1 MAILDRF
8 LKFLGFRKEE
18 KKENNSGERVT
29 INRSAQRKA
38 QFEKEQQAKKL
49 EQERL
54 EQAREQAE
62 LKAQA
67 EFVKQQAQLQHA
79 RQKQAQIKQAEM
91 QAEAENAKKFA
102 EIKKASQERSERVE
116 AQARAT
122 TTATANN
129 FAVNK
134 AAKNSGEE
142 TRAFTLSDAEKVLAK
157 SGVKISDVDYYS
169 NDDEEKPSW
178 CRNVEDIEQEYTVI
192 NGTPAFIVY
201 DDYDTQPIKVAK
213 QTVTFTEQ
221 TSANSK
227 SRSVDTPK
235 ANKVSKSTITKT
247 INRPV
252 ANAHSAARPIKV
264 ETLKKMVAEASA
276 RSAENSSTER
286 AKTIDLS
293 TANKPSATHTKTL
306 IINGKKQTFSMPNIT
321 TKTEE
326 RERA

>member
-18 KKENNSGERVT
+18 KKDNNSGERVI

-54 EQAREQAE
+54 EQAEMQAE

-67 EFVKQQAQLQHA
+67 EFVKQQAELQRS
-79 RQKQAQIKQAEM
+79 RQKQAQIKQAEK

-169 NDDEEKPSW
+169 NDDEEEPSW
-178 CRNVEDIEQEYTVI
+178 RRNVEGIEQEELLMD
-192 NGTPAFIVY
+192 GAPALIVY
-201 DDYDTQPIKVAK
+201 ENYNTKPIKAEKQAEVFAAQPSTEKYNRVAN
-213 QTVTFTEQ
+213 
-221 TSANSK
+221 A
-227 SRSVDTPK
+227 PK
-235 ANKVSKSTITKT
+235 ANKISKSTITKT

-264 ETLKKMVAEASA
+264 ETLKKMVAASSVG
-276 RSAENSSTER
+276 SAEKLNTER
-286 AKTIDLS
+286 AKTINLS
-293 TANKPSATHTKTL
+293 TANKPSATLTKTL
-306 IINGKKQTFSMPNIT
+306 IINGKKQTFSMPAVA